1 MELVLVALAIK
12 LLEDAT
18 NYMQI
23 RVRTPSLAYSKGAA
37 NLVVNTVRTIHI
49 HTCFTQLFNNIKQQ
63 LQVFNNLCD
72 ALWKVRSKNLNCHP
86 P

>member
-23 RVRTPSLAYSKGAA
+23 RVRTPSLAYGKSAA

-72 ALWKVRSKNLNCHP
+72 VLWKVR
-86 P
+86 